1 MQAVLGAA
9 PILLDGLW
17 VTLGVAL
24 LSLLVAT
31 ALGAVLAAARL
42 GGGAVARGAAETY
55 TTVLRGIPDLVTI
68 LIVYFGGQR
77 MANALGEALGLG
89 RMEVSI
95 FGAGVLALG
104 LVYAAYMAETFRG
117 AYLSIPRG
125 QIEAAVA
132 CGLSRWRTLWRIVA
146 PQLMRHALPGFTNV
160 WQVLVKSTAIVSVIG
175 LNDLVRIANQIG
187 RRERDPFS
195 FLLVVLMAY
204 LLITAVSGFLLARA
218 EKRLARGF

>member
-1 MQAVLGAA
+1 
-9 PILLDGLW
+9 
-17 VTLGVAL
+17 
-24 LSLLVAT
+24 
-31 ALGAVLAAARL
+31 
-42 GGGAVARGAAETY
+42 
-55 TTVLRGIPDLVTI
+55 
-68 LIVYFGGQR
+68 
-77 MANALGEALGLG
+77 
-89 RMEVSI
+89 
-95 FGAGVLALG
+95 
-104 LVYAAYMAETFRG
+104 
-117 AYLSIPRG
+117 
-125 QIEAAVA
+125 VA